1 MIQLLSAQQ
10 YDVAAGNLHMQYT
23 SIYYMYTFYI
33 QMRDFLAFSTP
44 RQNIRKG
51 PWNNAVYV
59 FVLFAP
65 AKALCL
71 DMFPLDWTGVQILYV

>member
-1 MIQLLSAQQ
+1 
-10 YDVAAGNLHMQYT
+10 
-23 SIYYMYTFYI
+23 
-33 QMRDFLAFSTP
+33 MRDFVAFSTL
-44 RQNIRKG
+44 RQNIQKG

-65 AKALCL
+65 AKALRL